1 MAAWALVRVVGQ
13 PRHGPIG
20 NAVQY
25 VGMLFVG
32 FAALFAGPI
41 GLVLWFLGFK
51 NAATIMFITIV
62 AGAIVAPLV
71 LGRFIRSK

>member
-1 MAAWALVRVVGQ
+1 MRA
-13 PRHGPIG
+13 IG
-20 NAVQY
+20 SAIQYIAVW
-25 VGMLFVG
+25 FVG

-51 NAATIMFITIV
+51 DAATIMFMTVV

-71 LGRFIRSK
+71 LGGLIRRPKP